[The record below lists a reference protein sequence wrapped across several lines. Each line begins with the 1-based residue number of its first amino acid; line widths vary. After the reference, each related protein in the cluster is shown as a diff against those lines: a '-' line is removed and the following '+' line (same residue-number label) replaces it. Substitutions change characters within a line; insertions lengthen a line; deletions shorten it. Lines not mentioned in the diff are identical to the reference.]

1 MRAPLILFLPALIA
15 VAGFETALALVSPL
29 ISLRLED
36 NGVPTGMI
44 GIVASAYSIGYLAGT
59 QVCRHLIASLG
70 GRGAVAVLAV
80 LAGASL
86 LAHAALFDILFWI
99 ILSAVCGFAMAGVY
113 TIAESLLNTLASA
126 GTRGRL
132 YSVYMT
138 ASWLTAGASPVAVL
152 AEGTGGMVSFM
163 IAGGLVCVAAI
174 PLLTSRGAELP
185 VPRYG
190 AISLRQFRAV
200 SPVAMIICF
209 GSGLEGGGLHGLLP
223 SYAVESGLDTHALS
237 LMLTVA
243 ALAGIAGQ
251 FPIGMLSDRARERVS
266 VAKVTIVLGTVLSL
280 ALFLFSEVS
289 FTLLV
294 ILFGLLT
301 AIMAPIYGLG
311 AALANDRIGNGC
323 TVGTAGVL
331 LFANGIGNALG
342 PIGAGFA
349 MQIWG
354 PDGLFLFL
362 TGSAAVIA
370 VIVAN
375 HRRLERHWHLTPA
388 AQEAA

>member
-36 NGVPTGMI
+36 NGVSTGMI
-44 GIVASAYSIGYLAGT
+44 GLVASAYSIGYLAGT
-59 QVCRHLIASLG
+59 QICRHLIASLG
-70 GRGAVAVLAV
+70 GRQTVAVLAA

-86 LAHAALFDILFWI
+86 FLHAALFDLLFWI
-99 ILSAVCGFAMAGVY
+99 VLSAVCGFAMAGVY
-113 TIAESLLNTLASA
+113 TIAESLLNTLATSSN
-126 GTRGRL
+126 RGRL

-152 AEGTGGMVSFM
+152 AEGTGGMVSFI
-163 IAGGLVCVAAI
+163 IAGALVCVAVI
-174 PLLTSRGAELP
+174 PVVMSRSTELP
-185 VPRYG
+185 VPRHG
-190 AISLRQFRAV
+190 AISLRQFRSV

-223 SYAVESGLDTHALS
+223 SYAVETGLDTNALS

-243 ALAGIAGQ
+243 AIAGIAGQ
-251 FPIGMLSDRARERVS
+251 FPIGLISDRARERVS
-266 VAKVTIVLGTVLSL
+266 VAKATIVLGTLLSL
-280 ALFLFSEVS
+280 CLFLFSDAS
-289 FTLLV
+289 FTLMV

-311 AALANDRIGNGC
+311 AALANDRVGNGC
-323 TVGTAGVL
+323 AVGTAGVL
-331 LFANGIGNALG
+331 LFVNGIGNALG
-342 PIGAGFA
+342 PIGAGLA
-349 MQIWG
+349 MQAWG

-362 TGSAAVIA
+362 TGSAAMIA
-370 VIVAN
+370 LVVAN
-375 HRRLERHWHLTPA
+375 HRRVERLWRPA
-388 AQEAA
+388 AA